1 MASLSKASQT
11 RCSFPSSLFEE
22 YNYNNTSQTPRFAIN
37 LVTLLDCLNIFGT
50 GTGSSD
56 SPSLSLSYDAEE
68 MILRLCLE
76 EENGVLTTCE
86 LPSLYEE
93 EEEEKDNALG
103 GGGLFLAFKNAPELF
118 SVIIKSELLRESI
131 QELLEV
137 SAASH
142 VRLEV
147 LGCSNNS
154 SGSGSSGRHQSI
166 RFSTEGSLT
175 SSSLGMKKRPLTG
188 NYSNYFRILLYRA
201 AQQRRTFHRIHLS
214 ECRRLLFIPA
224 NITRARASG
233 SSHIPRDLLTIKS
246 RGHSVYAAPN
256 SCHKFRLYSHCRPR

>member
-22 YNYNNTSQTPRFAIN
+22 YNVDIASSQTPRFAIN

-50 GTGSSD
+50 GAGSSD

-93 EEEEKDNALG
+93 EEEEGERDFDR
-103 GGGLFLAFKNAPELF
+103 GGGLFLAFKNAPELC

-147 LGCSNNS
+147 LGGSSSSSSSRSS
-154 SGSGSSGRHQSI
+154 SGHHQSI

-175 SSSLGMKKRPLTG
+175 SSSLGR
-188 NYSNYFRILLYRA
+188 
-201 AQQRRTFHRIHLS
+201 
-214 ECRRLLFIPA
+214 
-224 NITRARASG
+224 
-233 SSHIPRDLLTIKS
+233 KS
-246 RGHSVYAAPN
+246 V
-256 SCHKFRLYSHCRPR
+256 LQ

>member
-1 MASLSKASQT
+1 MFTVASLSKASQT

-22 YNYNNTSQTPRFAIN
+22 YNVDIASSQTPRFAIN

-50 GTGSSD
+50 GAGSSD

-93 EEEEKDNALG
+93 EEEEGERDFDR
-103 GGGLFLAFKNAPELF
+103 GGGLFLAFKNAPELC
-118 SVIIKSELLRESI
+118 SVIIKSELLRESV

-147 LGCSNNS
+147 LGGSSSSSSSRSS
-154 SGSGSSGRHQSI
+154 SGHHQSI

-175 SSSLGMKKRPLTG
+175 SSSLGR
-188 NYSNYFRILLYRA
+188 
-201 AQQRRTFHRIHLS
+201 
-214 ECRRLLFIPA
+214 
-224 NITRARASG
+224 
-233 SSHIPRDLLTIKS
+233 KS
-246 RGHSVYAAPN
+246 V
-256 SCHKFRLYSHCRPR
+256 LQ

>member
-1 MASLSKASQT
+1 MFTVASLSKASQT

-22 YNYNNTSQTPRFAIN
+22 YNVDIASSQTPRFAIN

-50 GTGSSD
+50 GAGSSD

-93 EEEEKDNALG
+93 EEEEGIRDFDR
-103 GGGLFLAFKNAPELF
+103 GGGLFLAFKNAPELC

-147 LGCSNNS
+147 LGGSSSSNS
-154 SGSGSSGRHQSI
+154 SRSSSGHHQSI

-175 SSSLGMKKRPLTG
+175 SSSLGR
-188 NYSNYFRILLYRA
+188 
-201 AQQRRTFHRIHLS
+201 
-214 ECRRLLFIPA
+214 
-224 NITRARASG
+224 
-233 SSHIPRDLLTIKS
+233 KS
-246 RGHSVYAAPN
+246 V
-256 SCHKFRLYSHCRPR
+256 LQ

>member
-1 MASLSKASQT
+1 MFTVASLSKASQT

-22 YNYNNTSQTPRFAIN
+22 YNVDIASSQTPRFAIN

-50 GTGSSD
+50 GAGSSD

-76 EENGVLTTCE
+76 EENGVLTTSE

-93 EEEEKDNALG
+93 EEEEGERDFDR
-103 GGGLFLAFKNAPELF
+103 GGGLFLAFKNAPELC

-147 LGCSNNS
+147 LGGSSSSSSSRSS
-154 SGSGSSGRHQSI
+154 SGHHQSI

-175 SSSLGMKKRPLTG
+175 SSSLGR
-188 NYSNYFRILLYRA
+188 
-201 AQQRRTFHRIHLS
+201 
-214 ECRRLLFIPA
+214 
-224 NITRARASG
+224 
-233 SSHIPRDLLTIKS
+233 KS
-246 RGHSVYAAPN
+246 V
-256 SCHKFRLYSHCRPR
+256 LQ